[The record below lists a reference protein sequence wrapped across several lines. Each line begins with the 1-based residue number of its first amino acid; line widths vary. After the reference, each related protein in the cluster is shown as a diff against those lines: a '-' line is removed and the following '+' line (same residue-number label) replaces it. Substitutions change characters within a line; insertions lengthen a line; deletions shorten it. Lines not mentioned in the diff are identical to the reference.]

1 MLKNCFNLVRNIS
14 KLNDIS
20 KIPLAYSKCNSCC
33 WSCGRS
39 LTKNEAKSFFCPC
52 PLRKIL
58 PVNPVNNYF
67 DLFNLD
73 LNYKVDKSELTKR
86 FRQLMR
92 TLHPDLY
99 TLKSTVR
106 NTLVRFD
113 QLKFILIFLISAKL
127 EKEYSS
133 SHASC
138 LNKAYNILSS
148 PIERGQY
155 VLELKEVDYEKEA
168 YEALDQSDDDR
179 QQILSDIMELN
190 ELLDEITT
198 KEQLIELENK
208 LDLVME
214 PFEKQLEAAFEAL
227 DFKKAVKVV
236 AKMKYYQ
243 NIDER
248 LKDLKLKFDLNTPFN

>member
-1 MLKNCFNLVRNIS
+1 M
-14 KLNDIS
+14 
-20 KIPLAYSKCNSCC
+20 
-33 WSCGRS
+33 
-39 LTKNEAKSFFCPC
+39 
-52 PLRKIL
+52 
-58 PVNPVNNYF
+58 
-67 DLFNLD
+67 
-73 LNYKVDKSELTKR
+73 
-86 FRQLMR
+86 
-92 TLHPDLY
+92 
-99 TLKSTVR
+99 
-106 NTLVRFD
+106 
-113 QLKFILIFLISAKL
+113 
-127 EKEYSS
+127 
-133 SHASC
+133 
-138 LNKAYNILSS
+138 NKAYNILSS

>member
-1 MLKNCFNLVRNIS
+1 M
-14 KLNDIS
+14 
-20 KIPLAYSKCNSCC
+20 
-33 WSCGRS
+33 
-39 LTKNEAKSFFCPC
+39 
-52 PLRKIL
+52 
-58 PVNPVNNYF
+58 
-67 DLFNLD
+67 
-73 LNYKVDKSELTKR
+73 
-86 FRQLMR
+86 
-92 TLHPDLY
+92 
-99 TLKSTVR
+99 
-106 NTLVRFD
+106 
-113 QLKFILIFLISAKL
+113 

-133 SHASC
+133 SHASR
-138 LNKAYNILSS
+138 LNKAYNVLSS

-155 VLELKEVDYEKEA
+155 MLELNEVDYEKEA
-168 YEALDQSDDDR
+168 YEALDRADDDR

-198 KEQLIELENK
+198 KEQLIQLENK

-227 DFKKAVKVV
+227 DLKKAVKVV